1 MISIEQIEKANRA
14 DLSRA
19 SHHLRPARTTQI
31 LSADAGLIT
40 IRNFLGHT
48 PIATGEDILNRKK
61 ALIHFQGRGPQIM
74 KLSDPRES
82 TIG

>member
-1 MISIEQIEKANRA
+1 MITIEQIEKAKRA

-19 SHHLRPARTTQI
+19 SHHLRPTMTTQL

-40 IRNFLGHT
+40 TQNLLGHI
-48 PIATGEDILNRKK
+48 PILMGEDILNRKK
-61 ALIHFQGRGPQIM
+61 ALIHFQGRVPQIM
-74 KLSDPRES
+74 RLSDPRES